1 MKKRK
6 SLIALSLGLVIAAG
20 STFPTLGEIVYVTAC
35 VSNCVSTTACGNGVN
50 QDVNLVGNLVY
61 QDEGSFGAYT
71 SAKAGTP
78 DKAVVPG
85 SRYHGNS
92 FSNSTPDLGIV
103 LSPSLAVT
111 GGVYKVYHV
120 YSSTAGNVSTNVIIG
135 FTNVEGCTIS
145 WTTTDKF
152 QRKYG
157 QPSPQQWQ
165 LLGFLTNN
173 ADTSFPRIRLYFV
186 DGVVNAGALQRFMIE
201 QFKFEYYEPCTD
213 VPGVGVTGPLATNI
227 PAVVVTGV
235 SNAATAVTV
244 YQDSGAGMVK
254 IGELTSG
261 IVAGN
266 NTVPVTGL
274 VKGAQVAATQTL
286 LGTEG
291 CKPTMG
297 VRVGGGANPR
307 LRLALSI
314 KENPTATGPVG
325 ANGASGAT
333 STIHFIPATNVLAGS
348 CPADGLLTIYPSND
362 WQTVTVLLGKD
373 TIGDPASASG
383 VATAGSG
390 YYANDSVNIRV
401 YAYRIVPGSG
411 ATVYSAT
418 PAESAQV
425 TSTDAFV
432 VNWTWAAVAGA
443 DGYRVFRQVNYSGG
457 FYEYVDV
464 VGTSY
469 ADSNSGWLFWV
480 GDPMPTAVQKMPSIQ
495 WNPTVGNPNNIAG
508 EWGILESIAFV
519 SDDETD
525 NGPFDI
531 YIDNLANGTNGV
543 FQDFEGFVAGTGA
556 GVVFNQPSYSG
567 TTSGNIL
574 TAPNVAEI
582 SNLAADTGTKSIRV
596 RWQFTSGATN
606 LWMRFNTFNT
616 SVMPN
621 PLINLNEPLSFR
633 LLIQPVGATPVPPP
647 PPTLSAAKVGSAV
660 VLDWEGTHRLQAASD
675 VTGTYTNTGVIN
687 GPWTNTFT
695 EPAKFFRLRD

>member
-6 SLIALSLGLVIAAG
+6 TLVALSLGLAVAAG
-20 STFPTLGEIVYVTAC
+20 SVFSTFGEIVYVTAC
-35 VSNCVSTTACGNGVN
+35 VSNCVSTTACGSGPN
-50 QDVNLVGNLVY
+50 QDFNLVGNLVY

-85 SRYHGNS
+85 SRYHSNS

-120 YSSTAGNVSTNVIIG
+120 YSSTANNVSTNVIIG

-213 VPGVGVTGPLATNI
+213 VPVVGVTGPLATNI

-261 IVAGN
+261 VVGGN

-274 VKGAQVAATQTL
+274 VKGAQVAATQTIE
-286 LGTEG
+286 GTEG

-325 ANGASGAT
+325 ANGAAGAT
-333 STIHFIPATNVLAGS
+333 TTIHFIPATNVLGGS
-348 CPADGLLTIYPSND
+348 CPADGLLTVYPSND
-362 WQTVTVLLGKD
+362 WQTVTVPLGKD

-567 TTSGNIL
+567 TTSANLL

-647 PPTLSAAKVGSAV
+647 PPTLSAAKVGSDV
-660 VLDWEGTHRLQAASD
+660 VLDWEGTHRLQASPN
-675 VTGTYTNTGVIN
+675 VSGPYSNTGVTN
-687 GPWTNTFT
+687 GPWTNNL
-695 EPAKFFRLRD
+695 PDPVMFFRLRD